1 MAKVTPE
8 MRQSCYCALVQSLR
22 DTSYLLNQTY
32 IVHWNVMGS
41 KFYTIHKLT
50 QDLYEEMQEGLD
62 VIAEHI
68 RSLNIKTPTSVEDL
82 NKSIMMSLPDDCFDQ
97 EGMLSTLAH
106 NYDMLADSF
115 AALAEESERI
125 GDDLTMDL
133 AVERGR
139 ANKKQQWLLKSNL
152 TITDN

>member
-50 QDLYEEMQEGLD
+50 QELYEEMQEGLD

-106 NYDMLADSF
+106 NYDVLADSF

>member
-115 AALAEESERI
+115 ATLAEESERI

>member
-8 MRQSCYCALVQSLR
+8 MRQSCYCSLVQSLR

-106 NYDMLADSF
+106 NYDVLADSF
-115 AALAEESERI
+115 ATLAEESERI

>member
-1 MAKVTPE
+1 MAKVTSE

-106 NYDMLADSF
+106 NYDVLADSF

-152 TITDN
+152 TIIDN

>member
-1 MAKVTPE
+1 
-8 MRQSCYCALVQSLR
+8 
-22 DTSYLLNQTY
+22 
-32 IVHWNVMGS
+32 
-41 KFYTIHKLT
+41 
-50 QDLYEEMQEGLD
+50 
-62 VIAEHI
+62 
-68 RSLNIKTPTSVEDL
+68 
-82 NKSIMMSLPDDCFDQ
+82 MMSLPDDCFDQ

-115 AALAEESERI
+115 ATLAEESERI

>member
-106 NYDMLADSF
+106 NYDVLADSF

>member
-1 MAKVTPE
+1 
-8 MRQSCYCALVQSLR
+8 
-22 DTSYLLNQTY
+22 
-32 IVHWNVMGS
+32 
-41 KFYTIHKLT
+41 
-50 QDLYEEMQEGLD
+50 MQEGLD

-106 NYDMLADSF
+106 NYDVLADSF

>member
-8 MRQSCYCALVQSLR
+8 MKQSCYCNLIQTLR

-32 IVHWNVMGS
+32 IVHWNLMGS
-41 KFYTIHKLT
+41 KFYSIHKLT
-50 QDLYEEMQEGLD
+50 QSIYEEMQEGLD

-68 RSLNIKTPTSVEDL
+68 RSMNIKTPTSVEDL
-82 NKSIMMSLPDDCFDQ
+82 NKSIMLSLSEDCFDQ
-97 EGMLSTLAH
+97 EGMIATLAQ
-106 NYDMLADSF
+106 NYNSLAENFVS
-115 AALAEESERI
+115 LAEESEKI
-125 GDDLTMDL
+125 GDQLTLDL

-152 TITDN
+152 TADF